1 MDCKAVTQSRLELG
15 STLSNTLQHT
25 DLEYQRAGMVNDD
38 EDHNIPERII
48 LKVPMQSQW
57 QDGRSTVKSA
67 EHGSECL
74 NIKSGLAQAVT

>member
-1 MDCKAVTQSRLELG
+1 
-15 STLSNTLQHT
+15 
-25 DLEYQRAGMVNDD
+25 MVNDD